1 MVSRTTLSFE
11 MHKQHTA
18 LFVHTIPQLNI
29 NFIVLQSYPAT
40 PLIVIRMT
48 TMSKLIYYKVYV
60 FTYA

>member
-18 LFVHTIPQLNI
+18 LFVHNIPQLNI
-29 NFIVLQSYPAT
+29 NFIVLQSYPET
-40 PLIVIRMT
+40 PLIVIE
-48 TMSKLIYYKVYV
+48 VYV

>member
-29 NFIVLQSYPAT
+29 NFIVLQSYPET
-40 PLIVIRMT
+40 PLIVIE
-48 TMSKLIYYKVYV
+48 VYV
-60 FTYA
+60 LTYA